1 MDQNGCFV
9 TENPMN
15 MDDLE
20 VPLFQETSIYL
31 FLFFFGG
38 LPPVIK
44 LFDPHIIRSSK
55 PAVRPNSG
63 GRPIG
68 GAGLTAGIRR
78 SRLALV
84 RGTHV
89 ESYRMG

>member
-31 FLFFFGG
+31 FLFFLGG
-38 LPPVIK
+38 YHQL
-44 LFDPHIIRSSK
+44 
-55 PAVRPNSG
+55 
-63 GRPIG
+63 
-68 GAGLTAGIRR
+68 
-78 SRLALV
+78 
-84 RGTHV
+84 
-89 ESYRMG
+89 